1 MDSNKIDVRRSFIFT
16 PGLKPEMF
24 PKAIDSGADMV
35 CIELEDGIAIK
46 DKDDA
51 RKNTIE
57 ALKTLEVKSGVELV
71 VRINCQRTKFG
82 LLDLEAFVSSKMNIK
97 SLMLPK
103 VKTPDEI
110 TFIDDLLTDCG
121 LDTNLH
127 VIMETNEALES
138 IYDIAHSSKR
148 IVALYFGGVDM
159 AAELRVPNEYKNLIY
174 ARSKLVHAGAS
185 VGVDVVDVPY
195 LDLENMDGMKKKY
208 EELVEKEKV
217 EENTAKVE
225 FSKEYN
231 QHHPNASDSEIQKEY
246 VKHLNALEKGE
257 NLKGFYI
264 RNMVGLTGKD
274 VDEILS
280 DYEKMNTE
288 FREKNNG
295 LLEREIIEL
304 FEEECKILLTEM
316 NCRIKFVEEVIKMT
330 GEKKEQEK
338 KKTITAAATTAKVSE
353 PKVEKKS
360 KSGSKSSSSSKTKA
374 AEKASTTKPKQQT
387 ANQKQSSAAVQQR
400 LLNPEFST
408 ALSST
413 GDSDATATTLPLTSD
428 SRGITVKV
436 QENTHVVVWDRD
448 NVELFRR
455 YVGGGKVVS
464 LSGKPPFTLLVSY
477 PEGAT
482 VVYGGREFRIPV
494 GKSGRNAK
502 VRVGR

>member
-24 PKAIDSGADMV
+24 PKAIASGADMV

-46 DKDDA
+46 DKDEA

-159 AAELRVPNEYKNLIY
+159 AAELRVPNEFENLIY

-195 LDLENMDGMKKKY
+195 LDLERYGWN
-208 EELVEKEKV
+208 EKRSR
-217 EENTAKVE
+217 T
-225 FSKEYN
+225 
-231 QHHPNASDSEIQKEY
+231 
-246 VKHLNALEKGE
+246 
-257 NLKGFYI
+257 
-264 RNMVGLTGKD
+264 
-274 VDEILS
+274 
-280 DYEKMNTE
+280 
-288 FREKNNG
+288 
-295 LLEREIIEL
+295 
-304 FEEECKILLTEM
+304 CK
-316 NCRIKFVEEVIKMT
+316 R
-330 GEKKEQEK
+330 
-338 KKTITAAATTAKVSE
+338 
-353 PKVEKKS
+353 
-360 KSGSKSSSSSKTKA
+360 
-374 AEKASTTKPKQQT
+374 
-387 ANQKQSSAAVQQR
+387 
-400 LLNPEFST
+400 
-408 ALSST
+408 
-413 GDSDATATTLPLTSD
+413 
-428 SRGITVKV
+428 
-436 QENTHVVVWDRD
+436 
-448 NVELFRR
+448 
-455 YVGGGKVVS
+455 
-464 LSGKPPFTLLVSY
+464 
-477 PEGAT
+477 
-482 VVYGGREFRIPV
+482 FRIYRKRIYPP
-494 GKSGRNAK
+494 KTDK
-502 VRVGR
+502 YFK